1 MYVFMCSCVHVCMCS
16 CVHVCMCSCVHVC
29 VYVCVHVCM
38 YVCVHVFMCSCMY
51 VFMCACMYR
60 DEFTVKILH
69 SSFCDTK
76 IELRSSWCDLCSS
89 FVFVMEKKIL
99 ELRDT
104 FPAQPV
110 QAILII
116 KKKDSS
122 SAAAMK

>member
-1 MYVFMCSCVHVCMCS
+1 MTMIKISDYFH
-16 CVHVCMCSCVHVC
+16 
-29 VYVCVHVCM
+29 
-38 YVCVHVFMCSCMY
+38 
-51 VFMCACMYR
+51 YR

-89 FVFVMEKKIL
+89 FFLGVLEKKFL

-110 QAILII
+110 EGIL
-116 KKKDSS
+116 KKRKIVLPLQR
-122 SAAAMK
+122 

>member
-1 MYVFMCSCVHVCMCS
+1 MGLIDFPVI
-16 CVHVCMCSCVHVC
+16 
-29 VYVCVHVCM
+29 VYVLYWIRYGGRSTIQVRL
-38 YVCVHVFMCSCMY
+38 SLDDGKDEKRS
-51 VFMCACMYR
+51 R

-89 FVFVMEKKIL
+89 IFCCVLEKKIL
-99 ELRDT
+99 ELRDI

-116 KKKDSS
+116 KKKIVLPLQR
-122 SAAAMK
+122 

>member
-1 MYVFMCSCVHVCMCS
+1 MYT
-16 CVHVCMCSCVHVC
+16 
-29 VYVCVHVCM
+29 
-38 YVCVHVFMCSCMY
+38 
-51 VFMCACMYR
+51 R

-76 IELRSSWCDLCSS
+76 MELRSSWCDLCSS
-89 FVFVMEKKIL
+89 FFCCFGEKIL

-116 KKKDSS
+116 KKDSS